1 MIFFEFEAD
10 PTEWFP
16 LPLHWTDNERD
27 QDEMVNWAVTCAE
40 IVHQRHK
47 RWWRRP
53 KRLAIAD
60 HFLQLAEAHPIPTVP
75 AHQAFV
81 YGSAPGRV
89 PQPFYALA
97 GQSEGKDQETE
108 LRMMVQATG
117 DHPVRRPD
125 VSEFHSDRLGRG
137 LRCLRYFGDNGGY
150 GSLNYGWW
158 SEEHQVYATVRTVS
172 TELDWLTANMG
183 LFDDFARSI
192 WLNPNPE

>member
-27 QDEMVNWAVTCAE
+27 QDEMVNWAVTCGE

-60 HFLQLAEAHPIPTVP
+60 YFLQLAEAHPIPNVP

-81 YGSAPGRV
+81 YGGAPGRV

-97 GQSEGKDQETE
+97 GQSEGKDRETE

-125 VSEFHSDRLGRG
+125 ISEFHSDRLGRG
-137 LRCLRYFGDNGGY
+137 LRCLRYFGDSGVY
-150 GSLNYGWW
+150 ASLNYGWW
-158 SEEHQVYATVRTVS
+158 SDEHQVYATVRTVS

-183 LFDDFARSI
+183 IFDDFARSI
-192 WLNPNPE
+192 CLNPNPE